1 MNNINRGYEICHK
14 ISSGTFSNVYKIMYK
29 NELCILK
36 EENKDMFSLKNEINI
51 YIQLINVNNIAKI
64 LDYCTNNEKRVIILK
79 YYDLD
84 LFSYRRKNFGNIY
97 YRENIYR
104 IIKIIINTI
113 NNIHKNSILHRDI
126 KPKNICIDNINN
138 PIIIDFG
145 LSKRYI
151 INNAHINNNKT
162 KCIIGSYPF
171 ISKNVLDLN
180 EPSRRDDI
188 ISVIYTLIFML
199 IPSNCLSNFC
209 GSKIDENYLK
219 NNIKN
224 DSDNLFKILTN
235 INNLSFFQSP
245 NYEDIISLLP

>member
-1 MNNINRGYEICHK
+1 MNNINRKYEICNK
-14 ISSGTFSNVYKIMYK
+14 ISSGTFSNVYKIKYN

-51 YIQLINVNNIAKI
+51 YIQLVNLNNIAKI
-64 LDYCTNNEKRVIILK
+64 LDYYTNDEKRVIILK

-113 NNIHKNSILHRDI
+113 NNIHKNFILHRDI
-126 KPKNICIDNINN
+126 KPKNICINNTNN

-151 INNAHINNNKT
+151 INNVHINNNKT
-162 KCIIGSYPF
+162 KSIIGSYPF

-180 EPSRRDDI
+180 EPSRRDDV

-199 IPSNCLSNFC
+199 IPNDCLSNFC
-209 GSKIDENYLK
+209 GSMIDENYLK
-219 NNIKN
+219 INIKK

-235 INNLSFFQSP
+235 LNNLSFYQIP
-245 NYEDIISLLP
+245 NYNDTVSLIP

>member
-1 MNNINRGYEICHK
+1 MNNINRKYEICNK
-14 ISSGTFSNVYKIMYK
+14 ISSGTFSNVYKIKYN

-51 YIQLINVNNIAKI
+51 YIQLVNLNNIAKI
-64 LDYCTNNEKRVIILK
+64 LDYYTNDEKRVIILK

-113 NNIHKNSILHRDI
+113 NNIHKNFILHRDI
-126 KPKNICIDNINN
+126 KPKNICIDNTNN

-151 INNAHINNNKT
+151 INNVHINNNKT
-162 KCIIGSYPF
+162 KSIIGSYPF

-180 EPSRRDDI
+180 EPSRRDDV

-199 IPSNCLSNFC
+199 IPNDCLSNFC
-209 GSKIDENYLK
+209 GSMIDENYLK
-219 NNIKN
+219 INIKK

-235 INNLSFFQSP
+235 LNNLSFYQIP
-245 NYEDIISLLP
+245 NYNDTVSLIP